1 MKKILLTLSAA
12 LILVGCNKLSQAQAL
27 VETVDSLMNATDS
40 IHEEGEPD
48 GSEAMGLSPYEQQDF
63 DLSELPSTAE
73 EQDRMFNHVL
83 YVNVEQEPTE
93 DDPAG
98 LYTVWVADERWDQLR
113 RVLTTNP
120 TAAPAWDQ
128 MQGKNANGVEVPI
141 HLIAVASSAQYASED
156 LSKIVVE
163 GCPDGRNTWT
173 YIIDLVKRTAIQ
185 LPSTEGVQEIDID
198 KGEIIAA
205 SYGYYPAPDYGRY
218 TVNKAYSLEGK
229 FLRQVGE
236 PQPE

>member
-98 LYTVWVADERWDQLR
+98 LYTSESPHHQPHRSTCMGSDAREECQWCR
-113 RVLTTNP
+113 
-120 TAAPAWDQ
+120 
-128 MQGKNANGVEVPI
+128 
-141 HLIAVASSAQYASED
+141 SAHS
-156 LSKIVVE
+156 
-163 GCPDGRNTWT
+163 PDCCG
-173 YIIDLVKRTAIQ
+173 IFSPVCL
-185 LPSTEGVQEIDID
+185 G
-198 KGEIIAA
+198 G
-205 SYGYYPAPDYGRY
+205 
-218 TVNKAYSLEGK
+218 LEQDC
-229 FLRQVGE
+229 R
-236 PQPE
+236 